1 MTEHKND
8 ERNWIVAVLANGWM
22 KVAFAEQAENI
33 ARQKAEALA
42 LNPTGTKCD
51 LEEHDL
57 ALVEAVFVYE
67 RKGTVQSEQIAK
79 WI

>member
-8 ERNWIVAVLANGWM
+8 ERNWLVAVLTNGWM

-42 LNPTGTKCD
+42 LDPAGTKCD

-57 ALVEAVFVYE
+57 SMVEAVFVYE
-67 RKGTVQSEQIAK
+67 RKGAVRAEKVAR
-79 WI
+79 WA

>member
-8 ERNWIVAVLANGWM
+8 ERNWIVAVLTNGWM

-33 ARQKAEALA
+33 AKQKAEALA
-42 LNPTGTKCD
+42 LDPIGTKCD

-57 ALVEAVFVYE
+57 SLVEAVFIYQ
-67 RKGTVQSEQIAK
+67 RKGTVTAK
-79 WI
+79 KVAAWS

>member
-8 ERNWIVAVLANGWM
+8 ERNWIVAVLTNGWM

-33 ARQKAEALA
+33 AKQKAEALA
-42 LNPTGTKCD
+42 LDPTGTKCD

-57 ALVEAVFVYE
+57 SLVEAVFIYQ
-67 RKGTVQSEQIAK
+67 RKGTVTAK
-79 WI
+79 KVAAWS